1 VFGGS
6 INIIDS
12 FDFFFFSKLGGL
24 DQIICLK
31 GKIED
36 FFCD

>member
-12 FDFFFFSKLGGL
+12 FDFFFSKLGGL

-36 FFCD
+36 FFVTS